1 MAARGMTACEW
12 LSLRAALAHF
22 ATFRGSTQ
30 SQRHIK
36 PIHWYVACRL
46 VVEGGFDPDEIAPR
60 PPFRVHRQSGR
71 LLLTHDPG
79 LGGSGERT
87 VYGGLK
93 TKNVDVVV
101 TKEGVG
107 PVIAV
112 SCKGAIGAFRNLTNR
127 MEEAVGDCT
136 NLHIAYPP
144 LVCGYLFVMR
154 ANRAEEVGAGS
165 DEAVSNHGRTVR
177 RLLDN
182 DVAVDVEGRPVEA
195 VRRFH
200 AALGELADRRGIRND
215 VSRYEAI
222 ALALASTHPAD
233 AGEVFDAFPAL
244 DSRLRFER
252 FFDAIYRRYDERF
265 VYAAPDLKALT
276 ERREWDEASPTFRA
290 PAMADL
296 DYEPRTSS

>member
-1 MAARGMTACEW
+1 MAARGMSACEW
-12 LSLRAALAHF
+12 LSLRSALAHF

-46 VVEGGFDPDEIAPR
+46 VVEGGFDPDEIVPR
-60 PPFRVHRQSGR
+60 PPFRVNRQSGR
-71 LLLTHDPG
+71 LLLAHDPSM
-79 LGGSGERT
+79 GGSGERT
-87 VYGGLK
+87 VY
-93 TKNVDVVV
+93 
-101 TKEGVG
+101 
-107 PVIAV
+107 
-112 SCKGAIGAFRNLTNR
+112 
-127 MEEAVGDCT
+127 
-136 NLHIAYPP
+136 
-144 LVCGYLFVMR
+144 FVMR

-222 ALALASTHPAD
+222 ALALASTHPAN
-233 AGEVFDAFPAL
+233 AGEVFDTFPAL

-252 FFDAIYRRYDERF
+252 FFDAIHRRYDERF
-265 VYAAPDLKALT
+265 VYAAPDLKTLT
-276 ERREWDEASPTFRA
+276 ERREWDGASPAFRA

>member
-1 MAARGMTACEW
+1 MAARGMSACEW
-12 LSLRAALAHF
+12 LSLRSALAHF

-46 VVEGGFDPDEIAPR
+46 VVEGGFDPDEIVPR
-60 PPFRVHRQSGR
+60 PPFRVNRQSGR
-71 LLLTHDPG
+71 LLLAHDPSM
-79 LGGSGERT
+79 GGSGERT

-222 ALALASTHPAD
+222 ALALASTHPAN
-233 AGEVFDAFPAL
+233 AGEVFDTFPAR

-252 FFDAIYRRYDERF
+252 FFDAIHRRYDERF
-265 VYAAPDLKALT
+265 VYAAPDLKTLT
-276 ERREWDEASPTFRA
+276 ERREWDGASPAFRA

>member
-1 MAARGMTACEW
+1 M
-12 LSLRAALAHF
+12 
-22 ATFRGSTQ
+22 
-30 SQRHIK
+30 
-36 PIHWYVACRL
+36 
-46 VVEGGFDPDEIAPR
+46 VVEGGFDPDE
-60 PPFRVHRQSGR
+60 
-71 LLLTHDPG
+71 
-79 LGGSGERT
+79 
-87 VYGGLK
+87 
-93 TKNVDVVV
+93 
-101 TKEGVG
+101 
-107 PVIAV
+107 IAV

-127 MEEAVGDCT
+127 MEEAVDCT

-154 ANRAEEVGAGS
+154 ANRAEEVSAGS
-165 DEAVSNHGRTVR
+165 GEAVSNHGRTVR

-233 AGEVFDAFPAL
+233 AGEVFDAF
-244 DSRLRFER
+244 
-252 FFDAIYRRYDERF
+252 
-265 VYAAPDLKALT
+265 
-276 ERREWDEASPTFRA
+276 RA

-296 DYEPRTSS
+296 DYEPRMSS

>member
-30 SQRHIK
+30 SQRRIK

-46 VVEGGFDPDEIAPR
+46 VVEGGFDPDE
-60 PPFRVHRQSGR
+60 
-71 LLLTHDPG
+71 
-79 LGGSGERT
+79 
-87 VYGGLK
+87 
-93 TKNVDVVV
+93 
-101 TKEGVG
+101 
-107 PVIAV
+107 IAV

-154 ANRAEEVGAGS
+154 ANRAEEVSAGS
-165 DEAVSNHGRTVR
+165 GEAVSNHGRTVR

-215 VSRYEAI
+215 VSRYESI

-233 AGEVFDAFPAL
+233 AGEV
-244 DSRLRFER
+244 
-252 FFDAIYRRYDERF
+252 FDAIYRRYDERF
-265 VYAAPDLKALT
+265 VYAAPDLKTLT
-276 ERREWDEASPTFRA
+276 DRREWGGASPAFRA